1 VGNAEQ
7 GKRITHRMYAAG
19 HPPLGPFEIE
29 SHAERMPRHWRTLRE
44 KTDLSDE
51 WRKQLEYDPERHE
64 RARSAIVGAA
74 VTLAE
79 SLKLLAAEATE
90 ATRQENGS
98 QPAWPELARYDC
110 TACHHDLKIDES
122 VRLSFETG
130 RPGRPR
136 LPRWSQA
143 LLRLQHADELD
154 KTLKP
159 VFDALSEQPFGQ
171 PAKLAPA
178 AKQAADEIDEL
189 AERLAAPETNYRGAA
204 VIELLSKAAVAGQS
218 APDADTARLL
228 SGMIRIVYAELAQSG
243 AASELLSDEQR
254 TTIEQQLV
262 QLDKQFSPLPA
273 MDLSAKS
280 SIAARLPA
288 WLAAPRDPKAAQSAF
303 RAIGRAL
310 QAPR

>member
-1 VGNAEQ
+1 
-7 GKRITHRMYAAG
+7 MYAAG

-44 KTDLSDE
+44 KTGLSDE
-51 WRKQLEYDPERHE
+51 WRKQLDYDPQQHE
-64 RARSAIVGAA
+64 RARGAMVGAA

-90 ATRQENGS
+90 ATRPEDGS

-122 VRLSFETG
+122 VRLPFETG

-143 LLRLQHADELD
+143 LLRLDHAEEVDRI
-154 KTLKP
+154 LKP
-159 VFDALSEQPFGQ
+159 VFETLSAQPFGQ

-204 VIELLSKAAVAGQS
+204 VIELLSKAAAAGQS

-228 SGMIRIVYAELAQSG
+228 AGIIRVVYAELAPSG
-243 AASELLSDEQR
+243 AASELLADEQR

-262 QLDKQFSPLPA
+262 QLEKQFAPRPA
-273 MDLSAKS
+273 TDLSATS
-280 SIAARLPA
+280 SIIARLPA
-288 WLAAPRDPKAAQSAF
+288 WLAAPRDPKAAQAAF
-303 RAIGRAL
+303 REMGRAL
-310 QAPR
+310 QVPR